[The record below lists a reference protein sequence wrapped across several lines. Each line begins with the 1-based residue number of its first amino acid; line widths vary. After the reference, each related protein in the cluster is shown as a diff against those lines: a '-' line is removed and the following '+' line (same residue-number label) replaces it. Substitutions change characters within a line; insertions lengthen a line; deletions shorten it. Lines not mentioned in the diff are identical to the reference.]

1 MTVSNTNKEYDEFES
16 ANTSFE
22 PYKDKEALEEMKKIQ
37 KIHSEDKL
45 EFEKLEQEIKNNMI
59 KNKEGLNG
67 NGLPNSNKEII
78 SKNSKYYNSVSY
90 ALTLEPTTPFKFS
103 NPALYKYCETVYNH
117 IIANYRQI
125 ELKALQNL
133 SFLMAYG
140 GLDIDPFY
148 VLDLSLSGIG
158 KTANQTTQQYL
169 LLDPVK
175 DRQMEKNDIFRADEN
190 NKDKKAFFNNIHEDL
205 SKGGI
210 EASFSF
216 EKVQMIEIDEYARIS
231 KDQVAKTLLTSI
243 LKQHGRTDF
252 SIPTYKSNE
261 VDYKPIIKG
270 AKLYTCFN
278 TTIATLGIK
287 GYKDE
292 IQTGDLNR
300 PITVFIDKKLR
311 GKKHRD
317 ISKNI
322 KERYY
327 NYANDLIEFS
337 NKFKNFRLKDNDIQD
352 NPIYDKFIDWCDK
365 REDELPDELR
375 ALYARAGYNFIA
387 IAQTLHFL
395 KEFERY
401 RQNNFNF
408 KLSNS
413 VDDDLLY
420 EAFDFLAYYYSFD
433 NLLKVLLGKEK
444 SPYKMRNK
452 LISFIMKN
460 KKIDKSISIRE
471 IQTNNRV
478 LNLNANEIKILLENL
493 VIFDEKR
500 ENILSLNL

>member
-1 MTVSNTNKEYDEFES
+1 MKISNTNKEYYNFLNEI
-16 ANTSFE
+16 NSFD
-22 PYKDKEALEEMKKIQ
+22 PYKDDEVDEVSNDKNAPLTDKKGG
-37 KIHSEDKL
+37 K
-45 EFEKLEQEIKNNMI
+45 MI
-59 KNKEGLNG
+59 KRENVIIPKESNNINVLANKRE
-67 NGLPNSNKEII
+67 NKQIDDLI
-78 SKNSKYYNSVSY
+78 
-90 ALTLEPTTPFKFS
+90 TPFKFS
-103 NPALYKYCETVYNH
+103 NIALCKYCETVYNH

-125 ELKALQNL
+125 ELKALQNF

-148 VLDLSLSGIG
+148 VLDLSRSGIG

-175 DRQMEKNDIFRADEN
+175 DRQMLKYDTFKADEN
-190 NKDKKAFFNNIHEDL
+190 NKDKRAFFNNIHEDL

-210 EASFSF
+210 EASFNF
-216 EKVQMIEIDEYARIS
+216 EKVQMIEIDEYARVSRDPIV
-231 KDQVAKTLLTSI
+231 KPLLTSI
-243 LKQHGRTDF
+243 LKQHGKKDF

-261 VDYKPIIKG
+261 MDYKPIIKG

-278 TTIATLGIK
+278 TTIDTLTIK

-292 IQTGDLNR
+292 IQAGDLNR
-300 PITVFIDKKLR
+300 PITVFIDKKLKS
-311 GKKHRD
+311 KKHRD
-317 ISKNI
+317 ISNGI
-322 KERYY
+322 KEKYY

-352 NPIYDKFIDWCDK
+352 NPIYDEFKNWSDK
-365 REDELPDELR
+365 KEEELPDELNV
-375 ALYARAGYNFIA
+375 LYARAGYNFIA

-401 RQNNFNF
+401 RQDNFNF
-408 KLSNS
+408 KLGNS
-413 VDDDLLY
+413 VDDSLLY
-420 EAFDFLAYYYSFD
+420 ETFDFLAYYYSFD
-433 NLLKVLLGKEK
+433 NLLNKLLGKEK
-444 SPYKMRNK
+444 NFYGMRNK

-460 KKIDKSISIRE
+460 KKIGKSISIRE
-471 IQTNNRV
+471 IQMNNRA
-478 LNLNANEIKILLENL
+478 LNLNANEIKNLLENS